1 MALNE
6 LEYELLTFIE
16 QEYLLSGSIPSKDV
30 CLTTLSMSSKKYDD
44 LWKRDDFKTA
54 LMSRGISQKILQGIE
69 ENGVLTPKQMLAVN
83 TLLDIN
89 DNRSDSK
96 KLKDLGIPTATYQGW
111 QRDPAFRAYLHQRT
125 ELLFGDALTEANRA
139 LYDNVKRGDL
149 GSMKQ
154 LWEMTGRWSS
164 KPVNEMNIEWVLMKV
179 IEVIQRHV
187 TDPAQLSALAA
198 DLSAVQAEA
207 VPSLYATPDRATALP
222 GLPGRPSELP
232 LITGPPSLPN
242 DSSNDKPVFSL

>member
-6 LEYELLTFIE
+6 SEYELVTFIE
-16 QEYLLSGSIPSKDV
+16 QEYLLSGSIPSKEI
-30 CLTTLSMSSKKYDD
+30 CLEKLSLSAKKYDA
-44 LWKRDDFKTA
+44 LWKRDDFRTA
-54 LMSRGISQKILQGIE
+54 LMSRGISQKILDGTE
-69 ENGVLTPKQMLAVN
+69 HNGVLTTKQMLAVN

-89 DNRSDSK
+89 DTRSDTK
-96 KLKDLGIPTATYQGW
+96 KLRDLGIPTQTYQGW

-164 KPVNEMNIEWVLMKV
+164 KPVAEMNIEWVLMKV

-187 TDPAQLSALAA
+187 TEPAQLSAIAA

-207 VPSLYATPDRATALP
+207 VPSVQPMAALP
-222 GLPGRPSELP
+222 GLPGRPTTSP
-232 LITGPPSLPN
+232 LITEPPSLPN

>member
-6 LEYELLTFIE
+6 NEYELVSYIE
-16 QEYLLSGSIPSKDV
+16 QEYLLSGSIPTKDV
-30 CLTTLSMSSKKYDD
+30 CLEKLSISSKKYDD
-44 LWKRDDFKTA
+44 LWKREDFKNA
-54 LMSRGISQKILQGIE
+54 LMSRGISQRLLEGAEI
-69 ENGVLTPKQMLAVN
+69 NGVLTPKQMLAIN

-89 DNRSDSK
+89 DTRSDAK
-96 KLKDLGIPTATYQGW
+96 KLKDLGIPTATYSGW

-164 KPVNEMNIEWVLMKV
+164 KPVSEMNIEWVLMKV
-179 IEVIQRHV
+179 IEVLQRHI
-187 TDPAQLSALAA
+187 TDPSQLSAIAEELAG
-198 DLSAVQAEA
+198 VQAEA
-207 VPSLYATPDRATALP
+207 VPAVQPLVPTP
-222 GLPGRPSELP
+222 GLPVRVDQAA
-232 LITGPPSLPN
+232 LITGPSDSLNNPSE
-242 DSSNDKPVFSL
+242 KPVFQL